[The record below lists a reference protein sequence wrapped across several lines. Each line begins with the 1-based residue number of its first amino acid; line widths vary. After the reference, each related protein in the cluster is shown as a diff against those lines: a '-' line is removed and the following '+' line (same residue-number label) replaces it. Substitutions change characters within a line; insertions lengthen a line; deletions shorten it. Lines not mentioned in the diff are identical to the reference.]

1 MFLDKFIKKPEPEPE
16 VQHSLKDDEPTMID
30 EPDHLEITGD
40 YAHWYMLYGRG
51 YTIYQDTDY
60 VYRELIKK
68 SNILKYTKSGSLD
81 IELILNDRLSYKGT
95 SKVDRFS
102 ATMIHMIASNKQDII
117 NFGYQPNSKLTI
129 RRI

>member
-1 MFLDKFIKKPEPEPE
+1 
-16 VQHSLKDDEPTMID
+16 MID
-30 EPDHLEITGD
+30 EPDQLEITGD

-95 SKVDRFS
+95 SKVDRLS

>member
-68 SNILKYTKSGSLD
+68 SNIGCACSL
-81 IELILNDRLSYKGT
+81 ISLILLTLLTK
-95 SKVDRFS
+95 KFS
-102 ATMIHMIASNKQDII
+102 T
-117 NFGYQPNSKLTI
+117 LV
-129 RRI
+129 

>member
-1 MFLDKFIKKPEPEPE
+1 MFLDKFIKKPEHEPE

-30 EPDHLEITGD
+30 EPDQLEITGD

-95 SKVDRFS
+95 SKVDRLS